1 MSAVMSN
8 SGQKINYAVRP
19 CKSIER
25 KMMRDVLSRLFVFY
39 PLQDYEYVGFGS
51 KYFTDFILFHKTLNI
66 SKMISLEH
74 DVHNEDRYIFN
85 KPYKCIDIH
94 FEKSSDWLVRT
105 QLNDPSIVWLDYDGI
120 YQQSMTDDLFN
131 LAAKLQHGSV
141 FAISFNYTA
150 PKLELLQGKYKD
162 HTVDVFRQHFES
174 IFGSA
179 LIDPNL
185 IGRGLTEK
193 EFYLKELIVNITKVI
208 NKALLERNELIDEN
222 ANKLTINRLFNFTYR
237 DGAPMATLGWLIIE
251 NDHLEN
257 FNRMRLDEFEFV
269 ELDTNNLSPYNID
282 PANLTI
288 REIRYLNE
296 VLVSTEDALDVDQK
310 KHFTDAEIEMFRKL
324 YKYFPTFT
332 EIEAY

>member
-1 MSAVMSN
+1 M
-8 SGQKINYAVRP
+8 GLY
-19 CKSIER
+19 
-25 KMMRDVLSRLFVFY
+25 
-39 PLQDYEYVGFGS
+39 
-51 KYFTDFILFHKTLNI
+51 
-66 SKMISLEH
+66 
-74 DVHNEDRYIFN
+74 
-85 KPYKCIDIH
+85 
-94 FEKSSDWLVRT
+94 
-105 QLNDPSIVWLDYDGI
+105 
-120 YQQSMTDDLFN
+120 
-131 LAAKLQHGSV
+131 V
-141 FAISFNYTA
+141 FAISFNYNA
-150 PKLELLQGKYKD
+150 PKLELLKGKYKD
-162 HTVDVFRQHFES
+162 NTVDVFRQHFES

-185 IGRGLTEK
+185 IGRGLTDK